1 MTALAINFIALL
13 AERLRIAWADRHEMS
28 DLKAALDDFRE
39 TLKNLD
45 ADEKRL
51 RPYTPR
57 RIVKHG

>member
-1 MTALAINFIALL
+1 
-13 AERLRIAWADRHEMS
+13 MS

-39 TLKNLD
+39 NLKNLD

-57 RIVKHG
+57 RTVKNG